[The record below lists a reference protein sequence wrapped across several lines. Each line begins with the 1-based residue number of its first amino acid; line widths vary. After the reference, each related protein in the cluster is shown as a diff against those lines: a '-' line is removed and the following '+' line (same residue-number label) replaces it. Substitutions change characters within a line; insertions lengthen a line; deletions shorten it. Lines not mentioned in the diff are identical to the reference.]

1 MPDRGNR
8 RQGKAV
14 LAHSV
19 QEGVAARVV
28 QPGWQ
33 GHEAAGHIAFA
44 ARKQINMNAAI
55 WLAFSLFP
63 PVLFSL
69 RPQPMDG
76 AANIWAGS
84 SLLS

>member
-1 MPDRGNR
+1 MPDRGNW
-8 RQGKAV
+8 RQAKAV
-14 LAHSV
+14 LVHSM

-33 GHEAAGHIAFA
+33 GHEAAGHIAIA
-44 ARKQINMNAAI
+44 ARKQIKMDAAI

-69 RPQPMDG
+69 RLQAMD
-76 AANIWAGS
+76 ANIWAGS
-84 SLLS
+84 SFLS